1 MPVARTPG
9 HKCRFNNRM
18 AKIITMDR
26 YAAIRAMGRVKSY
39 YFPRPHES
47 ALSKEREPFERAKEE
62 WLKHARAA
70 INEVETFTFEDFL
83 KVGISHIARRPDQCG
98 ECGQQI
104 PNNKTERVA

>member
-1 MPVARTPG
+1 
-9 HKCRFNNRM
+9 M